1 MIVKKFK
8 MILMSE
14 RHFIVTETEL
24 QFFKK
29 SPGQKVQANHLTL
42 ETYSEPCQ
50 TSTLVLLSKITN
62 GSQPSIIFTK
72 SSILDVWHTSLFF
85 VLQKQILICLKTE
98 YFHSAQMI
106 FYCYN
111 TFDCERKFREMQ
123 GISSFQTIQTKSI
136 FSRFNFD

>member
-24 QFFKK
+24 QFFLK
-29 SPGQKVQANHLTL
+29 SPRQKVQANHLTL

-50 TSTLVLLSKITN
+50 TSKITN

-85 VLQKQILICLKTE
+85 VLQKQVLICLKTE
-98 YFHSAQMI
+98 YLDSAQMI
-106 FYCYN
+106 FYCYS
-111 TFDCERKFREMQ
+111 TFYCERKFREMQ

-136 FSRFNFD
+136 FSRFKFD